1 MILDSDSDSEDDLL
15 GLKFVI
21 IRLKKIFKNSKKIE
35 EASEEVISNVP

>member
-21 IRLKKIFKNSKKIE
+21 IRLKQIFKKNQKME
-35 EASEEVISNVP
+35 DASEEVISNVP